1 VPYWDQ
7 DRAFE
12 EVDRHGQHLTVVS
25 PWWYAPADDGSVVTQ
40 HDGFTDV
47 DLDRVRE
54 LQRAGY
60 AVVPTIANHRDGH
73 WDFEVVGR
81 ILADPDR
88 TARHVAAVTDLVL
101 EHGYDGIQLD
111 YENLDAADTGSY
123 AELVRELAAALH
135 EHDRTLAVAVNAK
148 VDATR
153 AGWAA
158 GHDYELL
165 GRYADELHLMAYD
178 LHNEGSDPG
187 PIAPTWWV
195 ERVVRHATSVVPP
208 EKLVLGIGLFGYD
221 WGRRGHRRRPHA
233 LGGRRAH
240 ARPRRCAAVRP
251 PQPFTG
257 VHLRGRGDDRELWF
271 EDARSVRH
279 KLRLVDRYDLAGVF
293 YWRLGGTTAEIWRAV
308 GTWQALRAAHCV
320 RPR

>member
-1 VPYWDQ
+1 
-7 DRAFE
+7 
-12 EVDRHGQHLTVVS
+12 
-25 PWWYAPADDGSVVTQ
+25 
-40 HDGFTDV
+40 
-47 DLDRVRE
+47 
-54 LQRAGY
+54 
-60 AVVPTIANHRDGH
+60 
-73 WDFEVVGR
+73 
-81 ILADPDR
+81 
-88 TARHVAAVTDLVL
+88 
-101 EHGYDGIQLD
+101 
-111 YENLDAADTGSY
+111 
-123 AELVRELAAALH
+123 
-135 EHDRTLAVAVNAK
+135 VNAK

-208 EKLVLGIGLFGYD
+208 DKLVLGIGLFGYD
-221 WGRRGHRRRPHA
+221 WGPGGTADGLTLSEVEERMRDHDGELRFDRRSRSPVFTY
-233 LGGRRAH
+233 
-240 ARPRRCAAVRP
+240 AAD
-251 PQPFTG
+251 
-257 VHLRGRGDDRELWF
+257 GDDRELWF
-271 EDARSVRH
+271 EDARSIRH

-308 GTWQALRAAHCV
+308 ETWQALRAAHCV